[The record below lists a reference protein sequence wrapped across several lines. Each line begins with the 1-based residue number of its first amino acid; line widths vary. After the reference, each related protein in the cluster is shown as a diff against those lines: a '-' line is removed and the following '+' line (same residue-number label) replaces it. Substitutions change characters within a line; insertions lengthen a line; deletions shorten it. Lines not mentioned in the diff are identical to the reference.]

1 MRAKAIRLTSAS
13 ATNSQSRNWYGL
25 GVSRAKGSDSVKTAR
40 DQGAA
45 ASMARPWVRMA
56 LAVAAM
62 NRRAPGCSTR
72 DSFIWQRGLVYTGS
86 GALRAGDPRGRW
98 NAFRA
103 IADSARM
110 DAMPADP
117 RDPPAFSLSQFEWL
131 VHRRQHEAAG
141 RLLLLGL
148 RRLDERHG
156 ALPAGLSEDARAHF
170 PGPLG
175 GGHRRPVRRPGLPGL
190 ARRLRAVP
198 DAAALAGGHLRRHA
212 VRACGSRDRRAGR
225 RDARAG
231 RRTGVEPGRLAQ
243 VLRVVRAGFRTGRAA
258 GRALGA

>member
-1 MRAKAIRLTSAS
+1 MRAKAIRLTNAS
-13 ATNSQSRNWYGL
+13 TTNSQSRNWYGL

-62 NRRAPGCSTR
+62 NRRAPGVFDKGFLYLAT
-72 DSFIWQRGLVYTGS
+72 RGLVYTGS

-110 DAMPADP
+110 DAMPVDP

-156 ALPAGLSEDARAHF
+156 ALPAGLSEDAGRISW
-170 PGPLG
+170 P
-175 GGHRRPVRRPGLPGL
+175 
-190 ARRLRAVP
+190 
-198 DAAALAGGHLRRHA
+198 
-212 VRACGSRDRRAGR
+212 AGR
-225 RDARAG
+225 RPSAPCSPTRTSRSRA
-231 RRTGVEPGRLAQ
+231 TASSSS
-243 VLRVVRAGFRTGRAA
+243 
-258 GRALGA
+258 

>member
-40 DQGAA
+40 TRRGGQHGAA
-45 ASMARPWVRMA
+45 LGADGACGRRDESARSGVFDKGFLY
-56 LAVAAM
+56 LA
-62 NRRAPGCSTR
+62 T
-72 DSFIWQRGLVYTGS
+72 RGLVYTGS

-148 RRLDERHG
+148 RRTSAMG
-156 ALPAGLSEDARAHF
+156 AACRAVRGRPGAF